1 MKRIF
6 LMVLLGCWGLGAW
19 AQMPLPAQTMVV
31 VTKLTNLHKLVQ
43 ANRQFLPTDSLR
55 AVMVVGLAD
64 TLQVSKL
71 HVKFGTSQG
80 AANLLSKTFLFDVA
94 GSFADKTGYMRKGK
108 VVYLT
113 LGEGYMGLNVY
124 YAEVKLE
131 YVGGLVSGAKTVWIN

>member
-6 LMVLLGCWGLGAW
+6 LIMLMGFWGLGAW
-19 AQMPLPAQTMVV
+19 AQTPLPAQTMVV
-31 VTKLTNLHKLVQ
+31 VTKLTNVHKQVQ
-43 ANRQFLPTDSLR
+43 ANRQFLPSDSLK
-55 AVMVVGLAD
+55 AVMVVRLAD
-64 TLQVSKL
+64 TMQVSHL

-113 LGEGYMGLNVY
+113 LGENFMGLNAY

-131 YVGGLVSGAKTVWIN
+131 YAGGLVSSAKTVWIN